1 MKKANV
7 INFLKFSFTAFFVVL
22 FFTSCN
28 NPDTEQLTETA
39 RVPWTK
45 KERVKPALI
54 IIYDA
59 VL

>member
-28 NPDTEQLTETA
+28 NPDTEQLIDKFLAGEHRT
-39 RVPWTK
+39 PSY
-45 KERVKPALI
+45 LSGS
-54 IIYDA
+54 
-59 VL
+59 